1 MRLITHLH
9 RISRLCAGFTGA
21 GYLLVALFTTADV
34 LLRKWFN
41 SPLIGVEEVSGYVF
55 AVSTVWGFSYCLFER
70 VHVRI
75 DAGYQMLPAPARAW
89 LDALALL
96 ALLSFVSMLSWRAWG
111 TLAET
116 LEYQSTSLTS
126 LQTPMWIPQSLWVAG
141 FAFLFASNVALLL
154 AALAAL
160 AGRRYDQVQRL
171 AGIPSATDEAFGQAA
186 RAKGES

>member
-1 MRLITHLH
+1 MISVLH
-9 RISRLCAGFTGA
+9 RVSRWAAGLTGA

-41 SPLIGVEEVSGYVF
+41 APLIGVEEIAGYVF

-75 DAGYQMLPAPARAW
+75 DAAYQVLPVPVRAW

-96 ALLSFVSMLSWRAWG
+96 ALLTFVAMLSWRAWG

-116 LEYQSTSLTS
+116 LEYDSTSLTS

-141 FAFLFASNVALLL
+141 FAFLLLSNVVLLVSAVGLLL
-154 AALAAL
+154 R
-160 AGRRYDQVQRL
+160 GRYDRVQRI
-171 AGIPSATDEAFGQAA
+171 AGIPSATDEAFGAGA
-186 RAKGES
+186 RDEARR